1 MFALRPCVSHVDY
14 LNKPEVQEA
23 LHVGSSSLRG
33 RLGFQDDWSMCS
45 DIVNGEWSFSDF
57 LSDTTNLYSVIYNH
71 PNKPKN
77 FKMLV
82 FSGDSDG
89 VRNFVI

>member
-1 MFALRPCVSHVDY
+1 
-14 LNKPEVQEA
+14 
-23 LHVGSSSLRG
+23 
-33 RLGFQDDWSMCS
+33 MCS

-89 VRNFVI
+89 VRNLVI